1 MEHLMERK
9 TVNPWKWQDQYGFV
23 QANEIT
29 GGQRNLYCAGQ
40 VSVDAEGNPVHA
52 RDMRAQITQALDNLD
67 TVLGDAGFGMSDV
80 VRLNFFTTDVDQ
92 TMEAWPLIKSRLAQA
107 GCRQASTLLGVARL
121 YHPDILIEIEATA
134 VR

>member
-1 MEHLMERK
+1 M
-9 TVNPWKWQDQYGFV
+9 
-23 QANEIT
+23 
-29 GGQRNLYCAGQ
+29 
-40 VSVDAEGNPVHA
+40 
-52 RDMRAQITQALDNLD
+52 DNLD
-67 TVLGDAGFGMSDV
+67 AVLGDAGFGMSDV

-92 TMEAWPLIKSRLAQA
+92 TMEAWRLIQGRLALA